1 MFHHDQ
7 AKDTPRDGRAWF
19 LSKSLA
25 LESHSEVSLL
35 KTSEGK
41 KRIREVERMVRKKK
55 KKIPNN
61 QLDIALP
68 VSSYDLTV
76 STPSTDVTEDKRGSE
91 LGLFHCS
98 SSTESLPFLSAI
110 PFLQL
115 TTKQLSKI

>member
-1 MFHHDQ
+1 MFHNDR
-7 AKDTPRDGRAWF
+7 AKETPRDGRARF
-19 LSKSLA
+19 LTKSLV

-35 KTSEGK
+35 QTSEGK
-41 KRIREVERMVRKKK
+41 KRTREVERMVRKKEK
-55 KKIPNN
+55 PNS

-76 STPSTDVTEDKRGSE
+76 STPSTAVTEDKRGSE
-91 LGLFHCS
+91 LGLFPCSSS
-98 SSTESLPFLSAI
+98 SSTESLPFLIAI

>member
-55 KKIPNN
+55 KKKSQIIN
-61 QLDIALP
+61 
-68 VSSYDLTV
+68 LT
-76 STPSTDVTEDKRGSE
+76 
-91 LGLFHCS
+91 LHC
-98 SSTESLPFLSAI
+98 L
-110 PFLQL
+110 
-115 TTKQLSKI
+115 